1 MGMMRRSTFVAASTL
16 ATLGPALVRAQTLTT
31 VRVVSSPNDDLIP
44 VLLGIDN
51 GAFRRAGLDVQVQKA
66 NNGTAVVAAVAGGAV
81 DIGKSSAPAILV
93 AHAKGLPLVLVAP
106 AGIYTAD
113 SPTAGTI
120 VAPNS
125 TIKTGK
131 DCNGKIM
138 GVGALNDLTALA
150 VEAWVDQNG
159 GDSKTLRFVEIPP
172 SAMAA
177 AIAAGRVD
185 TGTLPDPALGQA
197 IASGQA
203 RLLANSVSAIA
214 PRFIQAAFFATAGY
228 VAKNKAT
235 TAAFRRVVAESAAYA
250 NDHHDE
256 MIPILSKFTGI
267 DPKVIAAEPKQ
278 LFGTS
283 LDVKLLQPLVD
294 ACAKYGA
301 IPATFDARAMI
312 DPGALTT

>member
-1 MGMMRRSTFVAASTL
+1 MPLLMRRATFVAASTL
-16 ATLGPALVRAQTLTT
+16 ATLAPALVRAQTLTT
-31 VRVVSSPNDDLIP
+31 VQVVSSPNDDLIP
-44 VLLGIDN
+44 VLLGVDS
-51 GAFRRAGLDVQVQKA
+51 GAFRKAGLDVQVQKA

-93 AHAKGLPLVLVAP
+93 AHSKGLPFVLVAP
-106 AGIYTAD
+106 AGIYTAE

-120 VAPNS
+120 VAVNS
-125 TIKTGK
+125 PIKTGK
-131 DCNGKIM
+131 DCEGKIM

-150 VEAWVDQNG
+150 IKAWVDRNG

-172 SAMAA
+172 SAMGA
-177 AIAAGRVD
+177 AIADGRVD
-185 TGTLPDPALGQA
+185 TGTLPDPALGVA
-197 IASGQA
+197 IAGGQA
-203 RLLANSVSAIA
+203 RLLAYTVSAIA
-214 PRFIQAAFFATAGY
+214 PRFVQAAFFATADY

-235 TAAFRRVVAESAAYA
+235 VAAFRRVVEQSAAYA

-312 DPGALTT
+312 DPGAG